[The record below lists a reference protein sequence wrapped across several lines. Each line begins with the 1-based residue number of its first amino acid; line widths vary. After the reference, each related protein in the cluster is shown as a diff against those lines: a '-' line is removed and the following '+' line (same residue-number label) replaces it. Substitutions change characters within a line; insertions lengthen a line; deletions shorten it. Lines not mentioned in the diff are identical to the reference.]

1 LANGHAS
8 QNHAHHSIQL
18 ERPNAQPG
26 NGMPDAKHEKES
38 NLRVVL

>member
-1 LANGHAS
+1 LTNGHAS
-8 QNHAHHSIQL
+8 QNNAHDSIQL

-26 NGMPDAKHEKES
+26 NGMPDPKHEKKS